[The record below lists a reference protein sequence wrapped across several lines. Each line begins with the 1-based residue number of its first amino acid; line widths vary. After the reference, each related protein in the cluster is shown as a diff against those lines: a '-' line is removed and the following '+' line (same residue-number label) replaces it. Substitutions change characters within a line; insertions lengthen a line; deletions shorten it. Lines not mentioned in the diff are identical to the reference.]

1 MFKNL
6 FKNTTAGETE
16 EVNLDPAKMPQHIA
30 IIMDGNG
37 RWAQRRGLPRV
48 AGHKRGMEAVKD
60 ITKAASDLGVKV
72 LTLYAFSTENWKR
85 PESEVSFLMDLPVK
99 FFDTF
104 VPELIENNVRVNVM
118 GYTEYLP
125 KKTQKAV
132 NDAIEQTKNNTGM
145 VLNFALNY
153 GSRAEII
160 TGVKKIATEVQNGD
174 LAVDEINEEVLSKSL
189 MTEEVAPYNDPDLLI
204 RTSGEERISNFL
216 LWQIAYSELVFT
228 DKLWPEY
235 QPDDLVHDIYEF
247 QQRDRRFGG
256 VKDTKGGKSK

>member
-1 MFKNL
+1 M
-6 FKNTTAGETE
+6 
-16 EVNLDPAKMPQHIA
+16 EV
-30 IIMDGNG
+30 
-37 RWAQRRGLPRV
+37 
-48 AGHKRGMEAVKD
+48 VKD

-125 KKTQKAV
+125 SKTQKAV
-132 NDAIEQTKNNTGM
+132 NDAIEQTKENTGM

-174 LAVDEINEEVLSKSL
+174 LAVDDINEEVLSKSL

>member
-1 MFKNL
+1 
-6 FKNTTAGETE
+6 
-16 EVNLDPAKMPQHIA
+16 
-30 IIMDGNG
+30 MDGNG

-48 AGHKRGMEAVKD
+48 AGHKRGMEVVKD

-118 GYTEYLP
+118 GYTEYLHR

-160 TGVKKIATEVQNGD
+160 TGVKEIATEVQNGD

-189 MTEEVAPYNDPDLLI
+189 MTEEVAPYNDPRLA
-204 RTSGEERISNFL
+204 NP
-216 LWQIAYSELVFT
+216 
-228 DKLWPEY
+228 DK
-235 QPDDLVHDIYEF
+235 
-247 QQRDRRFGG
+247 R
-256 VKDTKGGKSK
+256 